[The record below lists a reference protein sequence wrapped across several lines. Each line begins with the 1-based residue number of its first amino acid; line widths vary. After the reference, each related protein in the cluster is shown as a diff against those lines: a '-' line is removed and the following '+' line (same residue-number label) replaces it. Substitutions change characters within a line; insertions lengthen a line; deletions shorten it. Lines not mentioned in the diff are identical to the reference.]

1 MPINS
6 DPDELQ
12 NVSNSFKSQS
22 GFSNLKKLFSSSG
35 NDAMTQAITNKRKAI
50 NSQPDDSQ
58 ENNQGVE

>member
-58 ENNQGVE
+58 ENNQGIE